1 MGNPFPLSDLLC
13 HENESFLNE
22 DEEAYTRF
30 NPCPVFESEDEY
42 VRVLIGKESIFEY
55 SSPSSAANFRPVE
68 IESWLISARLGVIEW
83 VINRGSL
90 HSVRLLSVAC
100 LALAAKMLERK
111 PPSLSE
117 YNIDEDHDFDSN
129 LIYETELLVLNA
141 LNWKLGSIT
150 PFAYLNQFTTNFCLK
165 YKDYNSG
172 ILVSTATELIFAIPQ
187 EIHLMDFRP
196 SIIAVAAVLAASD
209 DHLTRQAMELKISV
223 IPSWGALKKELKMR
237 KSKTPNS
244 MVLSN
249 NSSSTANSTI
259 TPGVSSKRSGCKRRL
274 AYNSPQ
280 QHCPPKK
287 KHHP

>member
-1 MGNPFPLSDLLC
+1 MGYQYKSVIWVPIRHSFSITDILRSIPLKPNHKL
-13 HENESFLNE
+13 
-22 DEEAYTRF
+22 
-30 NPCPVFESEDEY
+30 
-42 VRVLIGKESIFEY
+42 
-55 SSPSSAANFRPVE
+55 
-68 IESWLISARLGVIEW
+68 
-83 VINRGSL
+83 
-90 HSVRLLSVAC
+90 AC
-100 LALAAKMLERK
+100 LALAAKMLERR

-117 YNIDEDHDFDSN
+117 YNIDEDHDFESN

-150 PFAYLNQFTTNFCLK
+150 PFAYLNQFTTNFCLQ

-209 DHLTRQAMELKISV
+209 DHLTRQAIELKISV
-223 IPSWGALKKELKMR
+223 IPSWVSLKKEDAFSCYNLMQELKMR

-244 MVLSN
+244 VVLSN
-249 NSSSTANSTI
+249 NSSSIENSTI
-259 TPGVSSKRSGCKRRL
+259 TPGVRSKRSGSKRRL

-287 KHHP
+287 NGGVPFSNAQESSHQPVTTKQNSGKRDKINKEKKNKESFS